1 MNNSM
6 INSELLSRLSE
17 AEKYFIDTRFERCV
31 KEALRAYDNDES
43 AASDALDNLPTKAQ
57 LLQQLIEKLKGKSVY
72 QTLRKIDAG
81 HSTPED
87 FLKAM
92 FSLGAHIVIECQ
104 QGNKEYRIL
113 LPLIQE
119 QIGELIY
126 NIS

>member
-1 MNNSM
+1 MDDK
-6 INSELLSRLSE
+6 LLKRLCE
-17 AEKYFIDTRFERCV
+17 AEKYFIGTRFERCV

-43 AASDALDNLPTKAQ
+43 AASEALNKLPTKEQ

-81 HSTPED
+81 RNTPED

-92 FSLGAHIVIECQ
+92 FSLGTHIVIECQ